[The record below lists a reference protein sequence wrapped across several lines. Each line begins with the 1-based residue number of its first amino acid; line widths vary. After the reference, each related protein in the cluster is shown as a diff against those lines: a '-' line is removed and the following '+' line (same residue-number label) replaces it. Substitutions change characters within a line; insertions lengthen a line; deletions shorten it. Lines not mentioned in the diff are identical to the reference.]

1 MRLEK
6 TLDAETNKLLKISDD
21 EVDVQLAAFRGN
33 RDLADCSELGKLFT
47 MDDDENQ
54 ARAAKIDFT
63 VLKTTF
69 ALIGGVGLIFT
80 FVFSDFL
87 SRLVSAFSGFYEKDF
102 FVLDEDEQRERLFV
116 FIRNVLL
123 V

>member
-1 MRLEK
+1 M
-6 TLDAETNKLLKISDD
+6 S
-21 EVDVQLAAFRGN
+21 
-33 RDLADCSELGKLFT
+33 
-47 MDDDENQ
+47 
-54 ARAAKIDFT
+54 

-69 ALIGGVGLIFT
+69 TLVGGVGLIAT

-87 SRLVSAFSGFYEKDF
+87 SRLVSTFSGFYEKDF
-102 FVLDEDEQRERLFV
+102 FVQDEQQQREKLFV